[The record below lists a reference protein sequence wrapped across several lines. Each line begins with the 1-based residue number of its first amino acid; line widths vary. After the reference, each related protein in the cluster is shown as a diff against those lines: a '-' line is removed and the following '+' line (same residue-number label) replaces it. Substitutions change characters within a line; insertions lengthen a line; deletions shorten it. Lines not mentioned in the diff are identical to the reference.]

1 LGKRV
6 APEGKFVAKIRKFVF
21 LFDKREIWRC
31 VAPAGQKTIL
41 DEPLSKCNTDMAA
54 LRAGLPVKI
63 DVNSF

>member
-1 LGKRV
+1 VKFGDVSPLRGK
-6 APEGKFVAKIRKFVF
+6 
-21 LFDKREIWRC
+21 
-31 VAPAGQKTIL
+31 KTIL